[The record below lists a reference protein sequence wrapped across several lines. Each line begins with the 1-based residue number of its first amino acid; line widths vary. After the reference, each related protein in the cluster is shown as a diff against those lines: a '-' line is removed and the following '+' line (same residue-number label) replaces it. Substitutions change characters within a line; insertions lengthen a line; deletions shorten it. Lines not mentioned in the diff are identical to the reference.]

1 MHTRSV
7 ARLKNFTL
15 FAGIFIDKAA
25 KMLYNISVK
34 DKGKESGI
42 MRLFKVRRIERAL
55 QKEIDM
61 LYSNSWAAVDAVT
74 YTYLENDRFCKITVR
89 YGAYTDEDRKEYWQH
104 KFDITLFDTEANV
117 NFLRGYFAAVLR
129 KEDGECH
136 D

>member
-1 MHTRSV
+1 
-7 ARLKNFTL
+7 
-15 FAGIFIDKAA
+15 
-25 KMLYNISVK
+25 
-34 DKGKESGI
+34 

-61 LYSNSWAAVDAVT
+61 LYSNSWAAIDAVT
-74 YTYLENDRFCKITVR
+74 YAYLENDRFCEITVR

-104 KFDITLFDTEANV
+104 KFDIVLFSAEANV

-129 KEDGECH
+129 KEDGGRH